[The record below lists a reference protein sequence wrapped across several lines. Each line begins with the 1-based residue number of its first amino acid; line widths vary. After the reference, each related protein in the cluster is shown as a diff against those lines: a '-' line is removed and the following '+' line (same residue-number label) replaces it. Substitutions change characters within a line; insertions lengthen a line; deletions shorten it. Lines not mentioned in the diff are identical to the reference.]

1 MPRDDGEWHVL
12 VPVDWSR
19 DPVIF
24 IFENKIRFP
33 DAYKERKEGGAV
45 VLPHPRVYT
54 IDITILNK
62 YSSEKPLMIHSL
74 HTNLLLT
81 G

>member
-1 MPRDDGEWHVL
+1 MATRSRPRSWPGERMPRDDGEWHVL

-54 IDITILNK
+54 ID
-62 YSSEKPLMIHSL
+62 S
-74 HTNLLLT
+74 
-81 G
+81 